1 MMEAL
6 QDARLL
12 MPLAVVLG
20 LTVGSFLNVV
30 IHRLPKI
37 LHREWASQCAE
48 LRGEPAPAVEP
59 LGLAFPGSHC
69 PACGAKIRPLD
80 NIPILSYLVLGGR
93 CRECHRAIS
102 IRYPSIEAL
111 TALLTVLAA
120 WHFGWSLQLAGACI
134 FLWGLIA
141 LAFIDLD
148 TQLLPDAINQPLL
161 WAGLAF
167 SIWAPFAD
175 VRSAVIGAIGGY
187 LFLWSVYWL
196 FKITTGK
203 EGMGYGDFKL
213 LAAIGGWLGWK
224 VIPAVIFLASVVG
237 AIVGVMLIA
246 LARHGRNVPIPFG
259 PYLAAAGAL
268 ALFAGPTL
276 VRAYMDML

>member
-1 MMEAL
+1 MEVFH
-6 QDARLL
+6 DARLL
-12 MPLAVVLG
+12 IPLAVVLG

-30 IHRLPKI
+30 IHRLPR
-37 LHREWASQCAE
+37 LLEREWASQCAE
-48 LRGEPAPAVEP
+48 LRGEPAPAGEP
-59 LGLAFPGSHC
+59 LGLAFPGSRC
-69 PACGAKIRPLD
+69 PACGARIRPLD
-80 NIPILSYLVLGGR
+80 NIPILSYLVLRGR
-93 CRECHRAIS
+93 CRECRQSIS
-102 IRYPSIEAL
+102 IRYPLIEAL
-111 TALLTVLAA
+111 TALLTVVAA
-120 WHFGWSLQLAGACI
+120 WRFGWSLELAGACV
-134 FLWGLIA
+134 FLWSLIA

-161 WAGLAF
+161 WAGLLF

-175 VRSAVIGAIGGY
+175 VQSAVIGAISGY

-213 LAAIGGWLGWK
+213 LAAIGSWLGWK

-237 AIVGVMLIA
+237 AIVGVSLIA
-246 LARHGRNVPIPFG
+246 FARHERNVPIPFG

-268 ALFAGPTL
+268 ALFAGPAL
-276 VRAYMDML
+276 VRAYLDLL